1 MLNRYYCV
9 VLTDPYI
16 IWLGIVYMCVC
27 MCTLYRTVRIIY
39 NNIMLGQIPKYE
51 RFPIDGYKLVKYRQ
65 YPKSA
70 GRFWSNVIC
79 IMYNTVG
86 IPIAG

>member
-1 MLNRYYCV
+1 MY
-9 VLTDPYI
+9 
-16 IWLGIVYMCVC
+16 
-27 MCTLYRTVRIIY
+27 TLYRTVRIIY

-70 GRFWSNVIC
+70 GRF
-79 IMYNTVG
+79 
-86 IPIAG
+86 